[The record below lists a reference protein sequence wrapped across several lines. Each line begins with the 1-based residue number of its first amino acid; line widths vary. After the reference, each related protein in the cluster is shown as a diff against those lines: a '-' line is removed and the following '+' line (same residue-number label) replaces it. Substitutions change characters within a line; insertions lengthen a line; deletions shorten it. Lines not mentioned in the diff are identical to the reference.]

1 MDLSGSFV
9 ANCVLPV
16 RNGRRP
22 RGSTVVADALA
33 FIQRKIDVRLE
44 SMQQKRFLIDSNGQM
59 REDRAVEWLA
69 AIRDALGEE
78 QRRLQVLH
86 GALLGPIAE
95 IQERILAIRPHHIPA
110 DEYREMVSGF
120 VCRAAVSV
128 GEQLQDFDNQVF
140 LEKSRQLPVNPTPF
154 KRAEESVR
162 AKLKLAERTWRRD
175 WEATRL
181 NGQSGATVSRL
192 ECEMWHERL
201 VELQRCHDVSET
213 WTQLPW
219 AQSGK
224 HTQDWCY
231 AMP

>member
-1 MDLSGSFV
+1 MHSGLRATRVDMDLSGSFV
-9 ANCVLPV
+9 ANYVLPV

-59 REDRAVEWLA
+59 REDRTVEWLA
-69 AIRDALGEE
+69 AIRDTLGEE
-78 QRRLQVLH
+78 QGRLQVLH

-140 LEKSRQLPVNPTPF
+140 LEKSRQLTVNPTPF
-154 KRAEESVR
+154 QRAEESMR
-162 AKLKLAERTWRRD
+162 AKLQLAESVVNSTTWYNL
-175 WEATRL
+175 RL
-181 NGQSGATVSRL
+181 HARPLARVSLR
-192 ECEMWHERL
+192 EEDTPT
-201 VELQRCHDVSET
+201 QR
-213 WTQLPW
+213 
-219 AQSGK
+219 
-224 HTQDWCY
+224 
-231 AMP
+231 